1 MLSTCRVHK
10 GVDKDKHESGVSLLN
25 TNHEYDR

>member
-10 GVDKDKHESGVSLLN
+10 GVDKHESGVSLLN

>member
-1 MLSTCRVHK
+1 MLSTCRLVHK
-10 GVDKDKHESGVSLLN
+10 GVDKHESGVSLLN